1 MMTKGMQIKLF
12 SVALAI
18 LVSCFQ
24 YGHAQNN
31 KAKLVVKFETMANNK
46 PLVLGDSG
54 YVNEFAESY
63 TITRLKYYIS
73 NISLGQKI
81 NSPASTEVFLVDAA
95 HEDSISIWAWP
106 GLYTKMIFT
115 LGIDSALNNSGA
127 QDGALDPL
135 NGMFWTWNSGYVY
148 FKMEGFSNASTAD
161 LQRIEHHIGGYQG
174 PNKAVR
180 QIELN
185 LQQPLIINEGDQKEM
200 TVVLNLDKYWKGQND
215 ISIAS
220 KALIMIPGEWA
231 KKSADNFPGMFTVKI
246 VK

>member
-1 MMTKGMQIKLF
+1 MNKGILIKLLN
-12 SVALAI
+12 VAIAI
-18 LVSCFQ
+18 LVCWTQ
-24 YGHAQNN
+24 YGYAQNN
-31 KAKLVVKFETMANNK
+31 QAKLVLKFEYMANNK

-54 YVNEFAESY
+54 YVNEFAENY

-73 NISLGQKI
+73 NISLGAKA
-81 NSPASTEVFLVDAA
+81 NSRLSNEVFLVNAA
-95 HEDSISIWAWP
+95 NEDSITIEAMP
-106 GLYTKMIFT
+106 GVYTELIFT

-148 FKMEGFSNASTAD
+148 FKLEGFSNASTAD

-174 PNKAVR
+174 PNKVAR

-185 LQQPLIINEGDQKEM
+185 LQQPLIIREGEQKEI
-200 TVVLNLDKYWKGQND
+200 TVVLNLDKYWKGQNE
-215 ISIAS
+215 ITIAS

-231 KKSADNFPGMFTVKI
+231 KKSADNFPGMFSVKS